1 MRKYFYL
8 FTLSF
13 LSVNLYAQD
22 NFKLKIS
29 GEAGRSLTLTLKDIA
44 QMPHT
49 TATIA
54 GKDGKQHAYSG
65 VPVSFMLD
73 KVRDTAAKGSH
84 GNLSK
89 YLLVK
94 CADGYKVLF
103 SFAELDNSFTNK
115 MVILADSMEGNP
127 LPEARGPLRIVV
139 TDEKKPARSCFQVT
153 EMIVGDSKDE

>member
-8 FTLSF
+8 FVLLF
-13 LSVNLYAQD
+13 LSLNLYAQSD
-22 NFKLKIS
+22 FKLKVS
-29 GEAGRSLTLTLKDIA
+29 GEAGRSVNLTLKDIA

-54 GKDGKQHAYSG
+54 GKDGKQYTYSG

-103 SFAELDNSFTNK
+103 SFGELDNSLTNK
-115 MVILADSMEGNP
+115 VVILADSMEGNP
-127 LPEARGPLRIVV
+127 LPEARGPLRMVV

-153 EMIVGDSKDE
+153 ELIVGVGKEE